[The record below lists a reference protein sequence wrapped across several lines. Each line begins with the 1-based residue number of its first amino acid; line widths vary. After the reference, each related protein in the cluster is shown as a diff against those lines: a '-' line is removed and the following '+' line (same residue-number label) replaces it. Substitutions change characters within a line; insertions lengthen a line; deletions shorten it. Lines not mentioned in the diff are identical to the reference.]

1 MTGMKRSMK
10 NLRAL
15 VNADLTRSINIQDKL
30 STAVYEMLKLDK
42 KQHNIWVVVKKQ
54 QLTLVTDHPIMATQ
68 LNYQKESIR
77 DQLNR
82 RFLLELKSAQIKIAP
97 PRAMRRIKK
106 EKRFV
111 ISEKSA
117 QSLQGIAELI
127 DDAELRDSL
136 LRLTETDHKRK

>member
-1 MTGMKRSMK
+1 MK

-30 STAVYEMLKLDK
+30 SNAVYEILNLDQ

-68 LNYQKESIR
+68 LNYQKDAIR
-77 DQLNR
+77 DELNR

-97 PRAMRRIKK
+97 PRAMRRKK
-106 EKRFV
+106 REKRFV

-117 QSLQGIAELI
+117 QSLRGVADLIEDQELK
-127 DDAELRDSL
+127 DSL
-136 LRLTETDHKRK
+136 LKLAKKNKA